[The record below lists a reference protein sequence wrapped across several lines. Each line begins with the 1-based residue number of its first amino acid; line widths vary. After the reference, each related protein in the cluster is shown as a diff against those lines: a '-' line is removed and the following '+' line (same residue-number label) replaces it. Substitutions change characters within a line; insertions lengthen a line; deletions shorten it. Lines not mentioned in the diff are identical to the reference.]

1 MRRSSLEVQI
11 TNKMMFAAAYS
22 TQVAG
27 HAAGD
32 DQRFDL
38 VNFSRHR
45 ARLRVEYEF

>member
-1 MRRSSLEVQI
+1 MI
-11 TNKMMFAAAYS
+11 FAAAYS

-32 DQRFDL
+32 DQRLDL

-45 ARLRVEYEF
+45 ARLRFEYEF